1 MNRSISHLTTRS
13 RSVRFS
19 PRRKSENRSPYGV
32 GPFEMFSPECF
43 RQSDSR
49 SFYWCWQQQ
58 TAVCVR
64 VWEIVWVSVCSCQL
78 HTHLHKHTH
87 THTPRTS
94 VCLIQTFLLVWIC
107 VWVYGESKQI
117 LKICSCVKCVFMSA
131 AARRLAA
138 MSNWNRLESFSRQIQ
153 WVEVKSCC
161 CWIFCCRYLCSGKNK
176 NLASLVS
183 ELYLSP
189 PKPDLLCLHQGS
201 LKR

>member
-1 MNRSISHLTTRS
+1 MFSSKWLAQLLLVLTAANS
-13 RSVRFS
+13 CLCASVRNSLGFCLLLS
-19 PRRKSENRSPYGV
+19 AS
-32 GPFEMFSPECF
+32 
-43 RQSDSR
+43 
-49 SFYWCWQQQ
+49 
-58 TAVCVR
+58 
-64 VWEIVWVSVCSCQL
+64 
-78 HTHLHKHTH
+78 HTLTQTH

-161 CWIFCCRYLCSGKNK
+161 CCCCCWIFCCRYLCSGKNK